1 MNVKNVIEQFLMFFF
16 FFKYFIFI
24 CNLIIK
30 ELT

>member
-1 MNVKNVIEQFLMFFF
+1 MNAKNVIEQFLMVY
-16 FFKYFIFI
+16 FFKYFIFM